1 MKNVE
6 LKSAVLALSIML
18 AAAACG
24 REQAEPAAT
33 PGPEPSASAP
43 ATAADEA
50 PAGAATVSEQHR
62 GMVRAGAAF
71 YVAPEFC
78 GMDYTDAERTRMR
91 EEQKQATVAMGQ
103 ISASE
108 FDAAFD
114 AGIGEARQAF
124 ANASAAELKQTCDTL
139 KAMRAA
145 TPQG

>member
-50 PAGAATVSEQHR
+50 PVGADTVSEQHH
-62 GMVRAGAAF
+62 GMVRASAAF
-71 YVAPEFC
+71 YVAPEYC
-78 GMDYTDAERTRMR
+78 GMDYTDAERTRML

-103 ISASE
+103 ISA
-108 FDAAFD
+108 
-114 AGIGEARQAF
+114 
-124 ANASAAELKQTCDTL
+124 
-139 KAMRAA
+139 
-145 TPQG
+145 